1 MEVKMKMGFPRIR
14 SEANHS
20 LCKLVYASEI
30 SKKTAESFFLPLNPK
45 FANSTQ
51 VFTVDSIK

>member
-1 MEVKMKMGFPRIR
+1 MEVKMKMEFPRIR

-30 SKKTAESFFLPLNPK
+30 SKKTAESFF
-45 FANSTQ
+45 
-51 VFTVDSIK
+51 FTFEP

>member
-1 MEVKMKMGFPRIR
+1 MKMGFPRIR